1 MPRDLIL
8 GTAGHIDHG
17 KTSLVKALTGI
28 DCDRLPE
35 EKARGITIDIG
46 FATLELGDYR
56 LGIVDVPGHERFI
69 KNMLA
74 GATGVDLAV
83 LVVAADDSVMPQT
96 REHLEILRLLGLRH
110 GVIALTKCD
119 LVDETTLRSRR
130 AGNPRPGPA
139 AASWNTRRSSARRA
153 QTGMGIDELKAAI
166 ATRARC
172 GSQTQARV

>member
-46 FATLELGDYR
+46 FATLDLGDYR

-74 GATGVDLAV
+74 GATGID
-83 LVVAADDSVMPQT
+83 LVVLIIAADDSIMPQT
-96 REHLEILRLLGLRH
+96 REHLEILKLLGLRH

-119 LVDETTLRSRR
+119 LVDETTREVVELEIRDLVQDTFLADSPIVRTS
-130 AGNPRPGPA
+130 AHTGEGIAQLKEAITA
-139 AASWNTRRSSARRA
+139 A
-153 QTGMGIDELKAAI
+153 
-166 ATRARC
+166 C
-172 GSQTQARV
+172 TQVAERFPP

>member
-46 FATLELGDYR
+46 FATLDLGDFR

-74 GATGVDLAV
+74 GATGVDPAV

-110 GVIALTKCD
+110 GLVALTKCD
-119 LVDETTLRSRR
+119 LVDETTCEVVELEIKELVHGSFLENAPIIHTSANTGEGIQDLKQVI
-130 AGNPRPGPA
+130 AGLCR
-139 AASWNTRRSSARRA
+139 
-153 QTGMGIDELKAAI
+153 
-166 ATRARC
+166 
-172 GSQTQARV
+172 